1 MGWFKFCL
9 MVASVLIGGSLLDGF
24 TNHLGAA
31 LMAIGFGLACYYDGM
46 KAGKRDLLV
55 GKE

>member
-24 TNHLGAA
+24 TNHIGAA